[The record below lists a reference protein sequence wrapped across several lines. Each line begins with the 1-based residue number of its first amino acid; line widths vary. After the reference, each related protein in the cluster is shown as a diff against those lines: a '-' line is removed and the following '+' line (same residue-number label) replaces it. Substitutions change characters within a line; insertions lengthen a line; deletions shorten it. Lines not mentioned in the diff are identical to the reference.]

1 MQAFFG
7 NKISDL
13 SCPKESFSFVEKM
26 RDEVA
31 RFENAYFI
39 EEEIDAVFL
48 QKMRM
53 NIIGMVPD
61 FRENSNMMLDDDFY
75 TLSAQPDFPFV
86 RKLDEN
92 MVKSVGVSLE
102 ERVKHSPKKQVKTPI
117 LKNHIMNKPIMK
129 NGNLRIRNGNPMKK
143 YGFGIISDAP
153 CCGGMGCAR
162 CS

>member
-7 NKISDL
+7 NKISDVNFQEEPFYFL
-13 SCPKESFSFVEKM
+13 EEM

-31 RFENAYFI
+31 RFEHAYFI

-53 NIIGMVPD
+53 NITGMVPD

-75 TLSAQPDFPFV
+75 TLSAEPDFPFV

-102 ERVKHSPKKQVKTPI
+102 ERVKHSPKRQVKTPI
-117 LKNHIMNKPIMK
+117 LKNHIMKKPIMK
-129 NGNLRIRNGNPMKK
+129 NGNPRIRNGNLMKK

>member
-26 RDEVA
+26 REDMNSHDHI
-31 RFENAYFI
+31 FFI

-48 QKMRM
+48 QKMRN

-75 TLSAQPDFPFV
+75 TLSDKPDFHFV
-86 RKLDEN
+86 RKINEN
-92 MVKSVGVSLE
+92 MIKSCAVSLE
-102 ERVKHSPKKQVKTPI
+102 ERMKHSPKKQVKTPI
-117 LKNHIMNKPIMK
+117 LNRAVMKKPIMK
-129 NGNLRIRNGNPMKK
+129 NGNPRIRNGNPMKK

>member
-7 NKISDL
+7 NKISDVNFQEEPFYFL
-13 SCPKESFSFVEKM
+13 EEM

-31 RFENAYFI
+31 RFEHAYFI

-53 NIIGMVPD
+53 NIISMVPD

-75 TLSAQPDFPFV
+75 TLSAEPDFPFV

-102 ERVKHSPKKQVKTPI
+102 ERVKHSPKRQVKTPI
-117 LKNHIMNKPIMK
+117 LKKPIMK
-129 NGNLRIRNGNPMKK
+129 NGNPRIRNGNLMKK